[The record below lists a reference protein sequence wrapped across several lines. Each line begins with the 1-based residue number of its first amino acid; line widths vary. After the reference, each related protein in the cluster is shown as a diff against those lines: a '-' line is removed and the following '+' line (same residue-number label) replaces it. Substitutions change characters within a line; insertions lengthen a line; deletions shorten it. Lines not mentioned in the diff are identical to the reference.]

1 MIFDGIDI
9 LSSLKTKLAWL
20 NDRQAVL
27 SRNIANSSTPGFMA
41 QDLAAPDFDAAIAEA
56 ARGGFFTTTNPR
68 HMRSRSTSEMSA
80 RVIDKP
86 DSQTSPDGN
95 RVVVEEQM
103 MRVAQTQMEYAEA
116 TGLYKK
122 VFSLWRTALG
132 ASQA

>member
-27 SRNIANSSTPGFMA
+27 SRNIANASTPGYVP
-41 QDLAAPDFDAAIAEA
+41 QDLTSPDFAAALAEA
-56 ARGGFFTTTNPR
+56 SRGGFFATTNSR
-68 HMRSRSTSEMSA
+68 HMRSRSSA
-80 RVIDKP
+80 DGSSRAVDKP

-132 ASQA
+132 AGQA

>member
-20 NDRQAVL
+20 NDRQAIL
-27 SRNIANSSTPGFMA
+27 SRNIANASTADYTP

-56 ARGGFFTTTNPR
+56 SRGGFFVTTNPR
-68 HMRSRSTSEMSA
+68 HMRSRSLGDASA
-80 RVIDKP
+80 RVITKP

>member
-20 NDRQAVL
+20 NDRQAIL
-27 SRNIANSSTPGFMA
+27 SRNIANSSSPGYVP
-41 QDLAAPDFDAAIAEA
+41 QDLATPDFAAAVAEA
-56 ARGGFFTTTNPR
+56 SRGGFFTTTNPR
-68 HMRSRSTSEMSA
+68 HMRSRSQGDTAA

>member
-27 SRNIANSSTPGFMA
+27 SRNIANASTPGFVP
-41 QDLAAPDFDAAIAEA
+41 QDLAAPDFSATLAEA
-56 ARGGFFTTTNPR
+56 SRGGFFATTNAR
-68 HMRSRSTSEMSA
+68 HMRGRGFADGAA
-80 RVIDKP
+80 RAVDKP

-103 MRVAQTQMEYAEA
+103 MHVAETQLQYAEA

-132 ASQA
+132 AGSA

>member
-9 LSSLKTKLAWL
+9 LSALKTKLAWL
-20 NDRQAVL
+20 NDRQAIL
-27 SRNIANSSTPGFMA
+27 SRNIANASTPGFVP
-41 QDLAAPDFDAAIAEA
+41 QDLTSPDFSAALAEA
-56 ARGGFFTTTNPR
+56 SRGGFFATTNPK
-68 HMRSRSTSEMSA
+68 HMRSRSFADGTA
-80 RVIDKP
+80 RAVDTP

-132 ASQA
+132 GPQA

>member
-20 NDRQAVL
+20 NDRQAIL
-27 SRNIANSSTPGFMA
+27 SRNIANASTPGYVP
-41 QDLAAPDFDAAIAEA
+41 QDLTQPNFSAALAEA
-56 ARGGFFTTTNPR
+56 SRGGFFSTTNAR
-68 HMRSRSTSEMSA
+68 HMRGRPLADGAA
-80 RVIDKP
+80 RAVDKP
-86 DSQTSPDGN
+86 DSQTSTDGN

-103 MRVAQTQMEYAEA
+103 MRVAETQLQYAEA

-132 ASQA
+132 AGSA

>member
-9 LSSLKTKLAWL
+9 LSSLKTKLNWL
-20 NDRQAVL
+20 SDRQAIL
-27 SRNIANSSTPGFMA
+27 SRNIANASTAGFVP
-41 QDLAAPDFDAAIAEA
+41 QDLAKPEFSAALAEA
-56 ARGGFFTTTNPR
+56 ARGGFFTTNPK
-68 HMRSRSTSEMSA
+68 HLRSRSSTDHASRA
-80 RVIDKP
+80 IDKP

-95 RVVVEEQM
+95 RVVLEEQM
-103 MRVAQTQMEYAEA
+103 MRVAETQMEYAEA

>member
-27 SRNIANSSTPGFMA
+27 SRNIANSSSPGYMP
-41 QDLAAPDFDAAIAEA
+41 QDLATPDFSAAVAEA
-56 ARGGFFTTTNPR
+56 SRGGFFTTTNPR
-68 HMRSRSTSEMSA
+68 HMRARASASESSRA
-80 RVIDKP
+80 VDAP

-103 MRVAQTQMEYAEA
+103 MKVAETQMEYAEA

-132 ASQA
+132 ASPG

>member
-27 SRNIANSSTPGFMA
+27 SRNIANASTPGFVP
-41 QDLAAPDFDAAIAEA
+41 QDLTQPDFGAALAEA
-56 ARGGFFTTTNPR
+56 SRGGFFAVTNQR
-68 HMRSRSTSEMSA
+68 HMRGRSFADGASRA
-80 RVIDKP
+80 VDKP
-86 DSQTSPDGN
+86 DSQTATDGN

-103 MRVAQTQMEYAEA
+103 MRVAETQLQYAEA

-132 ASQA
+132 AGSA

>member
-1 MIFDGIDI
+1 MLFDGISI
-9 LSSLKTKLAWL
+9 LSSLQTKLAWL

-27 SRNIANSSTPGFMA
+27 SRNIANASTPGFMA
-41 QDLAAPDFDAAIAEA
+41 QDLAPPDFSAALAEA
-56 ARGGFFTTTNPR
+56 SRGGFFATSNPR
-68 HMRSRSTSEMSA
+68 HMRARTAAASESSRTVDA
-80 RVIDKP
+80 P

-132 ASQA
+132 GA